1 MNDNWELATLE
12 CLDEASK
19 GQLIG
24 HLTKHSQDWRE
35 AQRQQLVVTE
45 AKIEQTVKDLGEISA
60 NRNLGGFRLEYEV
73 PVFAREWWRA
83 KFLME
88 DREAGIKG
96 TTGYECW
103 DDSAFV
109 KDYKKRNPHMV
120 YTEAKKG
127 NSIIKP
133 ATKWESVDAARGEAR
148 RSRVNGQ
155 QSTAQAA

>member
-1 MNDNWELATLE
+1 LDWELATLE
-12 CLDEASK
+12 CLDDAEK
-19 GQLIG
+19 GQLVA
-24 HLTKHSQDWRE
+24 HLCANAQNWKE
-35 AQRQQLVVTE
+35 AQRQQLVVQE
-45 AKIEQTVKDLGEISA
+45 AKITQSVKDLGEISA

-73 PVFAREWWRA
+73 PILAREWWRA

-103 DDSAFV
+103 DDRSFI

-133 ATKWESVDAARGEAR
+133 ATRWENVKAA
-148 RSRVNGQ
+148 
-155 QSTAQAA
+155 AAA